1 MSQFLKCQFNPW
13 DRRSYTY
20 QNDSDALA
28 VGDRVIVMTDRG
40 ETEVTVVEICAE
52 KPDFQCK
59 PIIRKVEAEQTEGEE
74 S

>member
-1 MSQFLKCQFNPW
+1 MSQFLKCQFNRW
-13 DRRSYTY
+13 DSRSYTY
-20 QNDSDALA
+20 ENDGDALA
-28 VGDRVIVMTDRG
+28 EGDRVIVMTDRG

-59 PIIRKVEAEQTEGEE
+59 PIIRKVEDEQTEGQE